1 MPEYELARQ
10 PTGENGILMD
20 SRQQQMQQWLTQAL
34 PEAAAA
40 LQWTDLPQGE
50 LAPAS
55 ADSEPGSM

>member
-40 LQWTDLPQGE
+40 LPMG
-50 LAPAS
+50 
-55 ADSEPGSM
+55 